1 MSVNV
6 GGLLGGLVSGYGLYD
21 QYKQLADVGQDYQEA
36 IQPII
41 SQATEGLQF
50 KPYTVTSSVGGT
62 QVSPEGQLSITPS
75 QQLQAIQDQSFGGA
89 QQMFGQALAPQDQRV
104 QDVYSQIRA
113 LAAPQEQR
121 QRLATEERLAAQG
134 RLGLQSAQYGGSTP
148 EMLAQ
153 EQAIAQAR
161 NQAALQAM
169 GQAQAEQLQAAN
181 IGQSMLTSG
190 FMPQAQLLNQQEQA
204 NRLAQLYQSPQQ
216 SLAQIT
222 ANLGLGGVEAAQA
235 AEANR
240 MKLMGE
246 LYGVGAGM
254 LGGTMNPVTGEWRD
268 GALTQ
273 GVNNFADKALS
284 GIGGFLSSLLGGGS
298 NDASIDN
305 IVDMASGY
313 APASDFMPSSL
324 GNTSA
329 IGTMDYNPSGANL
342 FNL

>member
-1 MSVNV
+1 MADFNL
-6 GGLLGGLVSGYGLYD
+6 GGLLGGLVSGAGIYD
-21 QYKQLADVGQDYQEA
+21 QYKQLADVGQDYQAA

-273 GVNNFADKALS
+273 GVNSIADKALS
-284 GIGGFLSSLLGGGS
+284 GLGGFLGSLFSGNQS
-298 NDASIDN
+298 EYEIP
-305 IVDMASGY
+305 ASGDIFD
-313 APASDFMPSSL
+313 AF
-324 GNTSA
+324 
-329 IGTMDYNPSGANL
+329 
-342 FNL
+342 